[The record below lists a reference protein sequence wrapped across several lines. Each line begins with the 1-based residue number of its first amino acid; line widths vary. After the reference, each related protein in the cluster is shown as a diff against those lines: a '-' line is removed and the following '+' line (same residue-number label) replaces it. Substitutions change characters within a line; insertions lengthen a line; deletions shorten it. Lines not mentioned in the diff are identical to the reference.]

1 VLGHGIV
8 ATMPAA
14 GRGASWLYSG
24 LRLGKRRLIPQPA
37 HVTTLDPS
45 NISICSLESM
55 QLHVG
60 DRLQLELLT
69 DSTRSHYYTTLI
81 GYVSGHSVLLRT
93 PQVQSLPIPV
103 REGEPVLVRTFA
115 GRHAYTFDSTVG
127 RVCRNPYPYLHL
139 AYPAKVQQTL
149 IRGALRVRVNLTAT
163 ALNAA
168 IQGEALPSA
177 LTIADLS
184 ISGALLE
191 AEKSLGE
198 AGETLE
204 LAFKF
209 LVQPNNYEV
218 KLATPV
224 VIKSVRKTKRERRPD
239 EVFTHGVRFAKL
251 RSTEGLLLQSYI
263 QQVLL
268 DDRSRVV

>member
-1 VLGHGIV
+1 
-8 ATMPAA
+8 
-14 GRGASWLYSG
+14 
-24 LRLGKRRLIPQPA
+24 
-37 HVTTLDPS
+37 
-45 NISICSLESM
+45 M

-81 GYVSGHSVLLRT
+81 GFVSGHSVLLRT

-115 GRHAYTFDSTVG
+115 GRHAYTFESTVD
-127 RVCRNPYPYLHL
+127 RVCRSPYPYIHL
-139 AYPAKVQQTL
+139 AYPAQVQQTL

-163 ALNAA
+163 ALNATK
-168 IQGEALPSA
+168 QGEALPSA

-198 AGETLE
+198 VGETLE
-204 LAFKF
+204 LAQHHPGSDD
-209 LVQPNNYEV
+209 LEPVGLDVAEAGLAVHLAVAVEIHLHAGLAVVGGAGLAAVADRLAAQVVSALRADVVDVSVAVGAGPAAAVHRRTGAADAAQPRRQRPRHQDGEQD
-218 KLATPV
+218 
-224 VIKSVRKTKRERRPD
+224 SGKRR
-239 EVFTHGVRFAKL
+239 
-251 RSTEGLLLQSYI
+251 Q
-263 QQVLL
+263 
-268 DDRSRVV
+268 

>member
-1 VLGHGIV
+1 
-8 ATMPAA
+8 
-14 GRGASWLYSG
+14 
-24 LRLGKRRLIPQPA
+24 
-37 HVTTLDPS
+37 
-45 NISICSLESM
+45 M

-81 GYVSGHSVLLRT
+81 GYVPAHSVLLRT
-93 PQVQSLPIPV
+93 PQVQNLPVPV
-103 REGEPVLVRTFA
+103 REGEPVLVRTFS
-115 GRHAYTFDSTVG
+115 GRHAYTFESTVG
-127 RVCRNPYPYLHL
+127 RVCRTPYPYLHL
-139 AYPAKVQQTL
+139 AYPTQVQQTL

-168 IQGEALPSA
+168 RQGETLPSA

-224 VIKSVRKTKRERRPD
+224 SIKSVRKMRRERRLD

-251 RSTEGLLLQSYI
+251 RPTEGLLLQSYI

>member
-1 VLGHGIV
+1 MAAASRS
-8 ATMPAA
+8 AT
-14 GRGASWLYSG
+14 WLYSG
-24 LRLGKRRLIPQPA
+24 FRRPNPLPA
-37 HVTTLDPS
+37 HVNTLDLS
-45 NISICSLESM
+45 KVSTCSLESM

-93 PQVQSLPIPV
+93 PQVQNLPIPV
-103 REGEPVLVRTFA
+103 REGEPVLVRTFS
-115 GRHAYTFDSTVG
+115 GRHAYTFESRVD
-127 RVCRNPYPYLHL
+127 RVCRTPYPYLHL
-139 AYPAKVQQTL
+139 AYPAQVQQTL

-163 ALNAA
+163 AVNAA
-168 IQGEALPSA
+168 RQAEAVPSA

-198 AGETLE
+198 VGETLE

-218 KLATPV
+218 KLATQME
-224 VIKSVRKTKRERRPD
+224 IQSVRKTRRERRLD

-251 RSTEGLLLQSYI
+251 RSTEALLLQSYI

-268 DDRSRVV
+268 DDRTRVV

>member
-1 VLGHGIV
+1 LSHGIV

-14 GRGASWLYSG
+14 GRRATWLYSR
-24 LRLGKRRLIPQPA
+24 LRRPNPLPA
-37 HVTTLDPS
+37 HVNTLNPS
-45 NISICSLESM
+45 NVSTCSLESM

-93 PQVQSLPIPV
+93 PQVQNLPIPV
-103 REGEPVLVRTFA
+103 RESEPVLVRTFS
-115 GRHAYTFDSTVG
+115 GRHAYTFESRVD
-127 RVCRNPYPYLHL
+127 RVCRTPYPYLHL
-139 AYPAKVQQTL
+139 AYPAQVQQTL

-163 ALNAA
+163 AVNAA
-168 IQGEALPSA
+168 KQDEAVPAA
-177 LTIADLS
+177 LMIGDLS

-198 AGETLE
+198 VGETLE

-218 KLATPV
+218 KLATPAK
-224 VIKSVRKTKRERRPD
+224 IQSVRKTRKERRLD

-251 RSTEGLLLQSYI
+251 RSTEALLLQSYI

-268 DDRSRVV
+268 DDRTRVV

>member
-1 VLGHGIV
+1 
-8 ATMPAA
+8 MPAA
-14 GRGASWLYSG
+14 GRGSTWLYSA
-24 LRLGKRRLIPQPA
+24 LQRSIQQQA
-37 HVTTLDPS
+37 HVTTPDPS
-45 NISICSLESM
+45 KVSTCSLESM

-81 GYVSGHSVLLRT
+81 GYVSGHSVLM
-93 PQVQSLPIPV
+93 
-103 REGEPVLVRTFA
+103 RTFS
-115 GRHAYTFDSTVG
+115 GRHAYTFESTVD
-127 RVCRNPYPYLHL
+127 RVCRTPYPYLHL
-139 AYPAKVQQTL
+139 AYPAQVQQTL

-168 IQGEALPSA
+168 NQGEALPSA

-198 AGETLE
+198 VGETLE

-224 VIKSVRKTKRERRPD
+224 EIQSVRKTR
-239 EVFTHGVRFAKL
+239 
-251 RSTEGLLLQSYI
+251 
-263 QQVLL
+263 
-268 DDRSRVV
+268 

>member
-1 VLGHGIV
+1 VN
-8 ATMPAA
+8 
-14 GRGASWLYSG
+14 
-24 LRLGKRRLIPQPA
+24 
-37 HVTTLDPS
+37 TLDPS
-45 NISICSLESM
+45 NISTCSLESV

-81 GYVSGHSVLLRT
+81 GYVSGHSVLMRT

-103 REGEPVLVRTFA
+103 REGEPVLVRTFS
-115 GRHAYTFDSTVG
+115 GRHAYTFESRVD
-127 RVCRNPYPYLHL
+127 RVCRTPYPYLHL
-139 AYPAKVQQTL
+139 AYPAQVQQTL

-168 IQGEALPSA
+168 TQGEALPSA

-198 AGETLE
+198 VGETLE

-224 VIKSVRKTKRERRPD
+224 KIQSVRKTRRERRLD

-268 DDRSRVV
+268 DDRTRVV

>member
-1 VLGHGIV
+1 
-8 ATMPAA
+8 MP
-14 GRGASWLYSG
+14 R
-24 LRLGKRRLIPQPA
+24 PT
-37 HVTTLDPS
+37 HVNNPDPS
-45 NISICSLESM
+45 KVSICSLESM
-55 QLHVG
+55 QLHIG
-60 DRLQLELLT
+60 DRLQLEWLT

-81 GYVSGHSVLLRT
+81 GYVPGRSVMMRT
-93 PQVQSLPIPV
+93 PHVQNLPIPV
-103 REGEPVLVRTFA
+103 REGEPVLVRTFS
-115 GRHAYTFDSTVG
+115 GRHAYTFESTVD
-127 RVCRNPYPYLHL
+127 RVCRTPYPYLHL
-139 AYPAKVQQTL
+139 AYPLQVQQTL

-163 ALNAA
+163 AVNPAN
-168 IQGEALPSA
+168 QGEALPSA

-191 AEKSLGE
+191 AERSLGE
-198 AGETLE
+198 VGDKLE

-224 VIKSVRKTKRERRPD
+224 EIKSVRKTKRERRLD

>member
-1 VLGHGIV
+1 
-8 ATMPAA
+8 M
-14 GRGASWLYSG
+14 
-24 LRLGKRRLIPQPA
+24 
-37 HVTTLDPS
+37 TTLDPS
-45 NISICSLESM
+45 KISTCSLESM

-69 DSTRSHYYTTLI
+69 DGTRSHYYTTLI
-81 GYVSGHSVLLRT
+81 GYVSGHSVLMRT

-115 GRHAYTFDSTVG
+115 GRHAYTFESTVD
-127 RVCRNPYPYLHL
+127 RVCRTPYPYLHL
-139 AYPAKVQQTL
+139 AYPVQVQQTL

-168 IQGEALPSA
+168 KQGEALPSA
-177 LTIADLS
+177 LTIVDLS

-191 AEKSLGE
+191 AEKGLGNV
-198 AGETLE
+198 GETLE

-224 VIKSVRKTKRERRPD
+224 EIKSVRKSRRERRLD
-239 EVFTHGVRFAKL
+239 EMFTHGVRFAKL

>member
-1 VLGHGIV
+1 MAAASRS
-8 ATMPAA
+8 AT
-14 GRGASWLYSG
+14 WLYSG
-24 LRLGKRRLIPQPA
+24 LRRPNPLPA
-37 HVTTLDPS
+37 HVNTLDLS
-45 NISICSLESM
+45 KVSTCSLESM

-81 GYVSGHSVLLRT
+81 GYVSGHSVLMRT
-93 PQVQSLPIPV
+93 PQVQNLPIPV
-103 REGEPVLVRTFA
+103 REGEPVLVRTFS
-115 GRHAYTFDSTVG
+115 GRHAYTFESKVD
-127 RVCRNPYPYLHL
+127 RVCRAPYPYLHL
-139 AYPAKVQQTL
+139 AYPAQVQQTL

-168 IQGEALPSA
+168 KQGEALPSA
-177 LTIADLS
+177 STIADLS

-198 AGETLE
+198 VGEALE

-218 KLATPV
+218 KLATQV
-224 VIKSVRKTKRERRPD
+224 DIQSVRKTSRERRLE

-251 RSTEGLLLQSYI
+251 RPTEALLLQSYI

>member
-1 VLGHGIV
+1 MLGSGIV

-24 LRLGKRRLIPQPA
+24 LQGPISQPA
-37 HVTTLDPS
+37 QVNTLDPS
-45 NISICSLESM
+45 KISTCSLESM
-55 QLHVG
+55 QLRVG

-81 GYVSGHSVLLRT
+81 GYVPGHSVLMRT
-93 PQVQSLPIPV
+93 PQVQNLPIPV
-103 REGEPVLVRTFA
+103 REGEPVLVRTFS
-115 GRHAYTFDSTVG
+115 GRHAYTFGSKVD
-127 RVCRNPYPYLHL
+127 RVCRTPYPYLHL
-139 AYPAKVQQTL
+139 AYPAQVQQTT

-168 IQGEALPSA
+168 NQGEALPSA

-198 AGETLE
+198 VGETLE

-224 VIKSVRKTKRERRPD
+224 KIQSVRKTKRERALE
-239 EVFTHGVRFAKL
+239 EVFIHGVRFAKL

>member
-1 VLGHGIV
+1 
-8 ATMPAA
+8 
-14 GRGASWLYSG
+14 
-24 LRLGKRRLIPQPA
+24 
-37 HVTTLDPS
+37 
-45 NISICSLESM
+45 M

-115 GRHAYTFDSTVG
+115 GRHAYTFESTVG
-127 RVCRNPYPYLHL
+127 RVCRSPYPYLHL
-139 AYPAKVQQTL
+139 AYPTRVQQTL

-168 IQGEALPSA
+168 KKEGDALPSA

-191 AEKSLGE
+191 AEKSLGDV
-198 AGETLE
+198 GETLE

-224 VIKSVRKTKRERRPD
+224 SIKSVRKTKRERRLD

-268 DDRSRVV
+268 DDRTRVV